1 MSLRSLT
8 DKSLLSRTQELTRRE
23 RSVTLLVLLHLNEI
37 ERRRLHLKH
46 GYASMFDYCTSGLGY
61 SASAAGRRIQTA
73 RCVARYPEI
82 RRLLASNEVNVSTV
96 AQVSRILT
104 AANKDAVLARIRGKS
119 QREVEAIVA
128 EFEPRAKTPRDRVR
142 TVVVRVPA
150 PAAPRVELAAA
161 TRAASPASADAAAEV
176 GSLPLADANSSI
188 DAPLVAAHDGSSR
201 HAALDA
207 ACLEKAHTLRRH
219 TVLQFSA
226 SDGFMAKLEKVRS
239 LAWHRL
245 PANASLEQVFELAL
259 DVMIE
264 KNDPSRRAARR
275 ELAAARRNDK
285 KEKQENAVQPAN
297 MNGKSRT
304 ANVKSR
310 TKAKPQQLPTRAT
323 PVTGVRY
330 IAPAIRD
337 RVYVRDEGQCT
348 FEAPDGR
355 RCAST
360 RGLQI
365 DHIRPVALGGE
376 GEDENLRVLCAYHNR
391 LEAER
396 VLGPLYEGPPRIEG
410 RARPRNGSLTPAN
423 SYRAA
428 PALAGDS
435 TPFMVSTTRSK
446 SPVA

>member
-73 RCVARYPEI
+73 RCVARYPEV

-150 PAAPRVELAAA
+150 PLPARPLVDLAAEGRDATATLAMTALRAAPTAAK
-161 TRAASPASADAAAEV
+161 TS
-176 GSLPLADANSSI
+176 NSS
-188 DAPLVAAHDGSSR
+188 DDSVAAYDRNGCSR
-201 HAALDA
+201 HAPSDA
-207 ACLEKAHTLRRH
+207 GCPADGEKAAHTLRRH

-310 TKAKPQQLPTRAT
+310 TKAKPQQLQTRAT

-396 VLGPLYEGPPRIEG
+396 VLGPLYEGPPRI
-410 RARPRNGSLTPAN
+410 
-423 SYRAA
+423 
-428 PALAGDS
+428 
-435 TPFMVSTTRSK
+435 
-446 SPVA
+446 